1 MYKRGGSKWN
11 DFHVAH
17 RNRVLQSSETVA
29 LAGARIGGRRFTDPN
44 RGSSCRRMCWCSRTV
59 EGKEVSLELE
69 ILGKEMNGV
78 ADYL

>member
-44 RGSSCRRMCWCSRTV
+44 RGSSCRRTV